1 MCHLKLL
8 RTERVLLSSAITRN
22 EGVVLNIHKNRIR
35 VFEHHY
41 VILKSKKNILI
52 RSALP
57 TYGANKKLD
66 LGIYIMKAN
75 VNERS
80 EIYTPTLV

>member
-8 RTERVLLSSAITRN
+8 RTERVLLSSVITRN

-41 VILKSKKNILI
+41 VILKSKKNSDPL
-52 RSALP
+52 RS
-57 TYGANKKLD
+57 TYLWGESK
-66 LGIYIMKAN
+66 
-75 VNERS
+75 
-80 EIYTPTLV
+80 T